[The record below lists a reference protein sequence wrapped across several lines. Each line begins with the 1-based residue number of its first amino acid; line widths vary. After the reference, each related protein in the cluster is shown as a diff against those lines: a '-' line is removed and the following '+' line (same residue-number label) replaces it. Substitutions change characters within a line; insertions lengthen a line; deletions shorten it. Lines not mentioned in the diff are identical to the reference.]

1 MKIQQQNRDIKNVFY
16 SKIRGAN
23 QAPLFNAIAI
33 STMQKHIIV
42 ICSKTLLKLFKA
54 IKHI

>member
-42 ICSKTLLKLFKA
+42 IYSKTLLKLF
-54 IKHI
+54 